1 MSIRRP
7 PTSDAVSFAQLVEEG
22 EEPRGAA
29 QEERGEDGEGEGARP
44 RGNDPVAGLS
54 ERELNPVLIYLKRIG
69 DVDLLTREREV
80 EVAKQMEDGQV
91 AIFSALLSLPWGH
104 QELFHGTR
112 EFLEGERELPD
123 YVEEGTEV
131 VPTEPEP
138 GDAPPTVT
146 DLDAFA
152 LRMAVRD
159 ADYHGLEESLRA
171 GGRDPRTDE
180 AMRQHREDLWRALR
194 QEFYGI
200 RVIEDVLRRFRETA
214 GALEV
219 HRKELEQACLD
230 CGASRDELR
239 RRLPRGAGA
248 EERQQFQSAAYQ
260 RALEHML
267 AAEEVVRTLGVDEDE
282 VAKVYRRVLRNER
295 KVERARALMIQAN
308 LRLVVSIAK
317 RYLNRGLHFL
327 DLIQEGNIGLM
338 KAVEKF
344 EYQRGHKFST
354 YATWWIRQSITRAIA
369 DQARTI
375 RVPVHLIETLN
386 RISRVKAYLEQVLGR
401 EPTDDELA
409 LRLDMPK
416 AQIARTMKLV
426 KSPISLETPVGD
438 DDSHVGDF
446 IEDHRFESPTDT
458 IIRENLREVTGRV
471 LKSLTAREE
480 KILRM
485 RFGIG
490 EKRNYT
496 LEEVGHSF
504 KLTRER
510 IRQIEAKALQK
521 LRHPNRKSP
530 LFTFMEQ

>member
-1 MSIRRP
+1 MNTRKPSA
-7 PTSDAVSFAQLVEEG
+7 SDALSYSRFDDGENVRNRNPSADEG
-22 EEPRGAA
+22 
-29 QEERGEDGEGEGARP
+29 GEDAESPP
-44 RGNDPVAGLS
+44 RAPERTSASSLAGVS

-69 DVDLLTREREV
+69 DVDLLTREKEV
-80 EVAKQMEDGQV
+80 EVARQMEDGQI
-91 AIFSALLSLPWGH
+91 AIFSTLLALPWGH
-104 QELFHGTR
+104 LELFRGAR
-112 EFLEGERELPD
+112 EFVEGDRDVGDFLEEHTELVRSD
-123 YVEEGTEV
+123 SEQ
-131 VPTEPEP
+131 
-138 GDAPPTVT
+138 AMS

-152 LRMAVRD
+152 RVM
-159 ADYHGLEESLRA
+159 EE
-171 GGRDPRTDE
+171 
-180 AMRQHREDLWRALR
+180 REQIYRALEAR
-194 QEFYGI
+194 LAETGEDPETS
-200 RVIEDVLRRFRETA
+200 EDVLQFREGLWRWLRQDYYGVRVIDDVERRFKEKA
-214 GALEV
+214 SALEANL
-219 HRKELEQACLD
+219 KELEQACVD
-230 CGASRDELR
+230 SGVTRDELR
-239 RRLPRGAGA
+239 KRMPRGADA
-248 EERQQFQSAAYQ
+248 SEKKQWKSEAYQ
-260 RALEHML
+260 RALDHLNATDEIL
-267 AAEEVVRTLGVDEDE
+267 GEFGVEEERVART
-282 VAKVYRRVLRNER
+282 YRRVIRNER
-295 KVERARALMIQAN
+295 RVERARALMIQAN

-401 EPTDDELA
+401 EPTEDELA
-409 LRLDMPK
+409 ARLEMPK
-416 AQIARTMKLV
+416 QHIMRTMKLV

-446 IEDHRFESPTDT
+446 IEDHRFESPSDT
-458 IIRENLREVTGRV
+458 IVRENLREVTGRV
-471 LKSLTAREE
+471 LKSLSAREE

-530 LFTFMEQ
+530 LFTFVEG

>member
-1 MSIRRP
+1 
-7 PTSDAVSFAQLVEEG
+7 VSFAQLVEDG
-22 EEPRGAA
+22 EEPRAA
-29 QEERGEDGEGEGARP
+29 AGEERGEDAEGENARP
-44 RGNDPVAGLS
+44 RANDPMAALS

-91 AIFSALLSLPWGH
+91 AMFSALLSLPWGH

-112 EFLEGERELPD
+112 EFLEGEREVPD
-123 YVEEGTEV
+123 YVDEAVDVLRADAESG
-131 VPTEPEP
+131 EP
-138 GDAPPTVT
+138 GVVS

-152 LRMAVRD
+152 LRMAARA
-159 ADYHGLEESLRA
+159 ADYAAMEESLQA
-171 GGRDPRTDE
+171 EGRDPRTDE
-180 AMRQHREDLWRALR
+180 AMRQHREDLWRGLR
-194 QEFYGI
+194 QEFYGA
-200 RVIEDVLRRFRETA
+200 RVIEDVVRRFRDTA

-230 CGASRDELR
+230 CGTTRDELR
-239 RRLPRGAGA
+239 KRLPRGAGA
-248 EERQQFQSAAYQ
+248 EERQQFQSEAYQ
-260 RALEHML
+260 RALEHL
-267 AAEEVVRTLGVDEDE
+267 LGAEEIVRNLGVDEDE
-282 VAKVYRRVLRNER
+282 IARVYRRLLRNER
-295 KVERARALMIQAN
+295 RVERARALMIQAN

-401 EPTDDELA
+401 EPTEDELA